1 MACAARRA
9 AAVALAVASP
19 QVSSES
25 LSQLLGVV
33 VSVPVPISAE
43 ELVAPATVPAATLQI
58 IIIVLVVA
66 GALGVVLGIWAV
78 RRQRKKDEKR
88 ERVHQAAL
96 LAGRRGGET
105 KAYASPA
112 VRRAFQRQQS
122 PHDDSSDG
130 EDR

>member
-1 MACAARRA
+1 M
-9 AAVALAVASP
+9 ASP